1 MNDGALDLPNKKLF
15 GRNYMIYLYSVMRT
29 VLLALMLVSYASYS
43 FAEEALTEDKL
54 QQDDKNS
61 RDGYYFS
68 IGTGYWNYES
78 PLREELNG
86 LAFVINGR
94 YQRNGFFVELANG
107 SSGTSNLPTLG
118 YNFYGTEHWN
128 LDLLYAITDGTG
140 EFSYEMDGKTHEMS
154 TLPISGVGFRAL
166 GSWGN
171 TTLQLVGLNSFN
183 SEFRSDTA
191 VDYAALWLGHRWQIK
206 NWSLNGLVGAKYRS
220 SDLMNYSFGVT
231 EREADKIVSAYE
243 TSSGVDYTAQ
253 IDLTYPIRK
262 NVLFQIYATHTQ
274 FSDEMLHSPIIK
286 LLSKSENRPEKE
298 QTFGILLHYVF

>member
-1 MNDGALDLPNKKLF
+1 MK
-15 GRNYMIYLYSVMRT
+15 YLYSAIYTFLFAGMIAFYT
-29 VLLALMLVSYASYS
+29 DYS
-43 FAEEALTEDKL
+43 FAEELPTNDK
-54 QQDDKNS
+54 QQDNKNS
-61 RDGYYFS
+61 RDGYYLS
-68 IGTGYWNYES
+68 VGTGYWSYES

-86 LAFVINGR
+86 LAFAINGR

-107 SSGTSNLPTLG
+107 SSGTSSLPTLG

-128 LDLLYAITDGTG
+128 LDLLYAITSGTG
-140 EFSYEMDGKTHEMS
+140 EFSYEVDGNAREIS

-191 VDYAALWLGHRWQIK
+191 VDYTALWLGHRWQIK
-206 NWSLNGLVGAKYRS
+206 NWSVNGLVGAKYRS
-220 SDLMNYSFGVT
+220 SSMMNYSFGVT
-231 EREADKIVSAYE
+231 ESEADKVVDAYE
-243 TSSGVDYTAQ
+243 ASSGFDYTAQ

-274 FSDEMLHSPIIK
+274 FSDEVLNSPVIK
-286 LLSKSENRPEKE
+286 LLRKSENRPEKE
-298 QTFGILLHYVF
+298 QTFGILVHYVF